1 MDILDMFL
9 TFSFDISAFT
19 DLNYQRCLAITGLM
33 AFHVWEIL
41 ESFHSSNV
49 RSFKDVNFFFSF
61 LLFRPSWYV
70 PIRKVDGLRK
80 EGS

>member
-19 DLNYQRCLAITGLM
+19 DLNYQCYLAITGHM

-49 RSFKDVNFFFSF
+49 LSSFKDLNFFFPF
-61 LLFRPSWYV
+61 YCLDLHDMCPFE
-70 PIRKVDGLRK
+70 K
-80 EGS
+80 